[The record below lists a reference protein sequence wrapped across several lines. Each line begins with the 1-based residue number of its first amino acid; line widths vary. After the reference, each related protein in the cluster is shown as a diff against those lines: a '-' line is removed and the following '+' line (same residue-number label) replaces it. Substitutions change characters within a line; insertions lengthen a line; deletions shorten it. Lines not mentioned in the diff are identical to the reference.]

1 MSLLPG
7 ARIGPYEILS
17 PLGAGGMGEVYRAR
31 DPRLGRDVAIKV
43 LPASFA
49 NDRDRLK
56 RFELEARA
64 AGVLNHPNITI
75 VYDIGQH
82 DGAPYVVQE
91 LLEGQTLRAET
102 AGGRFTP
109 RRAIDYAAQV
119 AEGLA
124 AAHEKGIIHRDLK
137 PENLFVTREGRVKI
151 LDFGL
156 AKLTQVEGS
165 ASASMLPTATEP
177 GMVMGTCGYM
187 SPEQIKTEPVGPRS
201 DIFAPGVILSEM
213 LSGPRPFRG
222 DSAGET
228 MAAILKEDPPE
239 LSVANRNV
247 SPGLD
252 RLVRHCL
259 EKNPERRFQSAKD
272 LAYDLETLSGVSGVV
287 AAPGILA
294 PTSRKRRKVLLAAA
308 LIGIGILAGWGLSVI
323 RPRPSTPSYRRL
335 TFRRGTV
342 VGARFAPDGQTVVYT
357 AAWEGQPFRIF
368 ATRAGS
374 IESRSLQLPDAR
386 VLAVSSTGEL
396 AISIGHETTWTG
408 TGTLARVPLEG
419 GAPRELL
426 ENVSLAD
433 WSPDGRDV
441 AVVHKVAG
449 KNRVEFPIGKV
460 LYETADEIESV
471 RFSPRG
477 DRLAISLERG
487 DIVNLDLSGKS
498 SILLKGWRGIG
509 NLAWWPD
516 GGEIW
521 FSGQRPGEK
530 FALHAVTPSGRE
542 RLVRREAGGLY
553 LHDIS
558 RDGRVLLNDY
568 FMYSS
573 LVGMSAGESAEREL
587 SWLDQSYV
595 NAISNDGQLLVF
607 DEVGEGRSES
617 ETIYVRA
624 VDGSPAVRLSYGHG
638 LAFSPDGRWVLS
650 WPSFSSENFVLLPTG
665 PGQPKTLPHR
675 GITAA
680 HLGRYFPDGKRILF
694 LGRTGS
700 GFWRLYVQNLDGGD
714 PKAVSPEGISGEFVA
729 VSPDGRLV
737 AAQGPDSKIAIYPVD
752 GGAPRPLAGAEAEES
767 PILWSSDDQSLYAY
781 RRNEAPARVFK
792 IDIATG
798 KRELWKTIAPADRSG
813 LITIENVVMTPDAR
827 SYAYSYLR
835 ILTSLELAEGL
846 R

>member
-1 MSLLPG
+1 MTLPAG
-7 ARIGPYEILS
+7 TRLGPYEILA
-17 PLGAGGMGEVYRAR
+17 PLGAGGMGEVYRAT
-31 DPRLGRDVAIKV
+31 DPRLGRAVAIKV
-43 LPASFA
+43 LPASFSR
-49 NDRDRLK
+49 DPDRLK
-56 RFELEARA
+56 RFEQEARA
-64 AGVLNHPNITI
+64 AGVLNHPNVTI

-91 LLEGQTLRAET
+91 LLEGETLRSEL
-102 AGGRFTP
+102 AGGRFSA
-109 RRAIDYAAQV
+109 RKAIDYAIQIAQ
-119 AEGLA
+119 GLA

-137 PENLFVTREGRVKI
+137 PENLFVTRDGRVKI

-165 ASASMLPTATEP
+165 PSLSEIPTATEP
-177 GMVMGTCGYM
+177 GLVMGTLGYM
-187 SPEQIKTEPVGPRS
+187 SPEQIKAGPPDARS
-201 DIFAPGVILSEM
+201 DIFALGVILYEM
-213 LSGPRPFRG
+213 LAGERPFKG
-222 DSAGET
+222 DSASET
-228 MAAILKEDPPE
+228 MAAILKEDPRD
-239 LSVANRNV
+239 LSATNQNI
-247 SPGLD
+247 SPGLE
-252 RLVRHCL
+252 RLVHHCL
-259 EKNPERRFQSAKD
+259 EKSSERRFQSARD
-272 LAYDLETLSGVSGVV
+272 LAYDLEMLTGVSAPSTGVRAT
-287 AAPGILA
+287 AAPLQFW
-294 PTSRKRRKVLLAAA
+294 RKLLVPVA
-308 LIGIGILAGWGLSVI
+308 LLGLGLLAGWGISAI
-323 RPRPSTPSYRRL
+323 RQKPSTPSYRRL

-357 AAWEGQPFRIF
+357 ASWEGQPYRVF

-408 TGTLARVPLEG
+408 KGTLARVPLEG

-433 WSPDGRDV
+433 WSPDGRDL
-441 AVVHKVAG
+441 AVVHNVAG
-449 KNRVEFPIGKV
+449 KDRVEFPIGKL

-487 DIVNLDLSGKS
+487 DIVSLDLSGKS
-498 SILLKGWRGIG
+498 SILLKGWVGIG
-509 NLAWWPD
+509 NLAWRPD

-521 FSGQRPGEK
+521 FSGLRPGQK

-587 SWLDQSYV
+587 SWLDHPYI
-595 NAISNDGQLLVF
+595 NAISNDGRLLVF

-617 ETIYVRA
+617 ETIYLRA
-624 VDGSPAVRLSYGHG
+624 VDGSPAVRLGNGHG

-650 WPSFSSENFVLLPTG
+650 WPSYSSEDFVLVPTG
-665 PGQPKTLPHR
+665 PGQAKTLPHR

-680 HLGRYFPDGKRILF
+680 HLGRYFPDGNAFYFSGEPGPASGASTSRISTAAIRGPF
-694 LGRTGS
+694 LPRGFRASSWRCLPTGAWLPHKGRTPRS
-700 GFWRLYVQNLDGGD
+700 RSTRSMEALRARL
-714 PKAVSPEGISGEFVA
+714 P
-729 VSPDGRLV
+729 
-737 AAQGPDSKIAIYPVD
+737 
-752 GGAPRPLAGAEAEES
+752 APRPGKAR
-767 PILWSSDDQSLYAY
+767 SSGVS
-781 RRNEAPARVFK
+781 
-792 IDIATG
+792 T
-798 KRELWKTIAPADRSG
+798 TDRS
-813 LITIENVVMTPDAR
+813 TSIEETRRRPGSSRSASRPASGSSGRRSLPPIAR
-827 SYAYSYLR
+827 DSSR
-835 ILTSLELAEGL
+835 SRTSS
-846 R
+846 

>member
-1 MSLLPG
+1 
-7 ARIGPYEILS
+7 
-17 PLGAGGMGEVYRAR
+17 
-31 DPRLGRDVAIKV
+31 
-43 LPASFA
+43 
-49 NDRDRLK
+49 
-56 RFELEARA
+56 
-64 AGVLNHPNITI
+64 
-75 VYDIGQH
+75 
-82 DGAPYVVQE
+82 
-91 LLEGQTLRAET
+91 
-102 AGGRFTP
+102 
-109 RRAIDYAAQV
+109 
-119 AEGLA
+119 
-124 AAHEKGIIHRDLK
+124 
-137 PENLFVTREGRVKI
+137 
-151 LDFGL
+151 
-156 AKLTQVEGS
+156 
-165 ASASMLPTATEP
+165 
-177 GMVMGTCGYM
+177 MV
-187 SPEQIKTEPVGPRS
+187 
-201 DIFAPGVILSEM
+201 
-213 LSGPRPFRG
+213 
-222 DSAGET
+222 
-228 MAAILKEDPPE
+228 AILKEDSPE

-342 VGARFAPDGQTVVYT
+342 IGARFAPDGQTVVYT

-396 AISIGHETTWTG
+396 AISIGHETTRT
-408 TGTLARVPLEG
+408 
-419 GAPRELL
+419 
-426 ENVSLAD
+426 
-433 WSPDGRDV
+433 
-441 AVVHKVAG
+441 
-449 KNRVEFPIGKV
+449 
-460 LYETADEIESV
+460 
-471 RFSPRG
+471 
-477 DRLAISLERG
+477 
-487 DIVNLDLSGKS
+487 
-498 SILLKGWRGIG
+498 
-509 NLAWWPD
+509 
-516 GGEIW
+516 
-521 FSGQRPGEK
+521 GEK

>member
-177 GMVMGTCGYM
+177 GMVMGTFGYM

-201 DIFAPGVILSEM
+201 DIFALGVILYEM
-213 LSGPRPFRG
+213 LSGQRPFRG

-342 VGARFAPDGQTVVYT
+342 IGARFAPDGQTVVYT

-752 GGAPRPLAGAEAEES
+752 GGAPRPLAGAEAEE
-767 PILWSSDDQSLYAY
+767 
-781 RRNEAPARVFK
+781 RARVFK